1 MMTITKPSSN
11 DPQAR
16 RRPQTRAPTQERHL
30 DALRN
35 SLPSRDVAERAGAA
49 HAMPNPDD
57 AAAVAVAVAAVAVAA
72 VAGPTASAAA
82 AGAVAV
88 LPTAAATAQTTAA
101 AAVTARPG
109 ACATVA
115 GADVGH
121 LTPARPVAL
130 EPTDRQTDR
139 KTHGLSRGRPGPC
152 LPVQPWPEP

>member
-57 AAAVAVAVAAVAVAA
+57 AAAAAVAVAAAAAVAVAAVAVAA
-72 VAGPTASAAA
+72 
-82 AGAVAV
+82 
-88 LPTAAATAQTTAA
+88 
-101 AAVTARPG
+101 
-109 ACATVA
+109 
-115 GADVGH
+115 
-121 LTPARPVAL
+121 
-130 EPTDRQTDR
+130 
-139 KTHGLSRGRPGPC
+139 
-152 LPVQPWPEP
+152 